1 MTERSYRKTITLNN
15 TKSLKKKTT
24 SKQQQKKN
32 PQNAYWVSNIEHF
45 YSAVTC
51 HHRKVQSLCHLLLFT
66 INGPVFKTWAATRA
80 TFILCLHMVFCQVIP
95 QNYCCQYILF
105 YPRVAKVLD
114 GTSNCIVYNYKL
126 ELLVSFLKLWH

>member
-1 MTERSYRKTITLNN
+1 MTERSYRKTVILNN
-15 TKSLKKKTT
+15 TKSLKKNPKQTTTTKT
-24 SKQQQKKN
+24 

-80 TFILCLHMVFCQVIP
+80 TFLCLHMVFCQVIP

-126 ELLVSFLKLWH
+126 KLLVSFLKLLH